1 MSKRASAPSSIA
13 RNGMVAHYQHSG
25 AAQSRASRESEVTMD
40 NKPIEQTAATPV
52 ITSILP
58 ILPQDAVTTKP
69 PAAKGD
75 DDLMS
80 QPVKPS

>member
-1 MSKRASAPSSIA
+1 
-13 RNGMVAHYQHSG
+13 MVAHYQHSG
-25 AAQSRASRESEVTMD
+25 AAQSRASRESEVTM
-40 NKPIEQTAATPV
+40 NNPIEQNPAKPGTAP
-52 ITSILP
+52 LP
-58 ILPQDAVTTKP
+58 PIAPQEAVTTRP